1 MFGVPPSRDAQL
13 PPRDPS
19 AKFCVLR
26 GGLTVPDGRC
36 VGAAGVLLLL
46 LLFVVVVVVLLLLLP
61 LTSSARL
68 GLPDGLLLVMGGAA
82 AGDLTPTIEGTE
94 DGASGRGGLVDGGCV
109 FGTASADTDVSREL
123 ARLLRRLNW
132 VRSRSCSSITR

>member
-1 MFGVPPSRDAQL
+1 M
-13 PPRDPS
+13 
-19 AKFCVLR
+19 
-26 GGLTVPDGRC
+26 PDGRC

-68 GLPDGLLLVMGGAA
+68 GLPDGLLLVTGGAA
-82 AGDLTPTIEGTE
+82 AGDLTPTVEGTE

-109 FGTASADTDVSREL
+109 FGTASADTDASREL

-132 VRSRSCSSITR
+132 VRSRSCSSNTR